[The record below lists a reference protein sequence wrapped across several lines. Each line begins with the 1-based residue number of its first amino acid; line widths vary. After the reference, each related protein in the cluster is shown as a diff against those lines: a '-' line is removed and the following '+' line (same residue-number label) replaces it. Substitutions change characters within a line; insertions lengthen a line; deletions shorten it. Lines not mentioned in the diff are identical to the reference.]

1 MGIYLNPGNQ
11 GFAESINSQIYVDK
25 TGLISY
31 TNRVIGTAQKYICVS
46 RPRRFG
52 KTMAAGMLTAYYG
65 RECESGELFK
75 GLAIEKDVS
84 FKKHLNQYDVIFLNM
99 QNFLSRAKSA
109 DSFVLFL
116 QECVLKDLA
125 KAYPDFDGLWEQSDL
140 LTALEEVYNVN
151 QKDFIFIIDE
161 WDCIF
166 REKKHDLR
174 AQTSYLDFL
183 RALLKDKSYV
193 RLVYMTGIL
202 PVKKY
207 GTHSALNMFDE
218 YSMTDQ
224 GVLAPF
230 AGFTE
235 NEVRELCSQYQ
246 LDFDEMK
253 RWYDGYLFEDGLHI
267 YNPKSVVEAL
277 RRKKFAGYWTKTETY
292 EALKIYPEMNFDG
305 LKDAVTMMLGGGFC
319 RINPYKFQNDMT
331 SFQSRDDV
339 MTLLVYLGYL
349 AYEAERE
356 SVFIPNREI
365 EIEFANAIE
374 GAGWGEIVRLLS
386 ESEGLLEATLE
397 GNESIVAKAIDTAHM
412 EAASIL
418 AYNNENALSCVIS
431 LAYYSAKRYYTFIR
445 ELPTGKGFAD
455 IVLLPGRNYPD
466 KPAVLVELKWD
477 ESADS
482 AIGQIK
488 ERKYVK
494 ALEGYQ
500 GNLLLVGINY
510 DKESKKHQCKIE
522 KLSLGQPL

>member
-1 MGIYLNPGNQ
+1 
-11 GFAESINSQIYVDK
+11 
-25 TGLISY
+25 
-31 TNRVIGTAQKYICVS
+31 
-46 RPRRFG
+46 
-52 KTMAAGMLTAYYG
+52 
-65 RECESGELFK
+65 
-75 GLAIEKDVS
+75 
-84 FKKHLNQYDVIFLNM
+84 
-99 QNFLSRAKSA
+99 
-109 DSFVLFL
+109 
-116 QECVLKDLA
+116 
-125 KAYPDFDGLWEQSDL
+125 
-140 LTALEEVYNVN
+140 
-151 QKDFIFIIDE
+151 
-161 WDCIF
+161 
-166 REKKHDLR
+166 
-174 AQTSYLDFL
+174 
-183 RALLKDKSYV
+183 
-193 RLVYMTGIL
+193 
-202 PVKKY
+202 
-207 GTHSALNMFDE
+207 
-218 YSMTDQ
+218 
-224 GVLAPF
+224 
-230 AGFTE
+230 
-235 NEVRELCSQYQ
+235 
-246 LDFDEMK
+246 
-253 RWYDGYLFEDGLHI
+253 
-267 YNPKSVVEAL
+267 
-277 RRKKFAGYWTKTETY
+277 
-292 EALKIYPEMNFDG
+292 
-305 LKDAVTMMLGGGFC
+305 
-319 RINPYKFQNDMT
+319 MT

-339 MTLLVYLGYL
+339 MTLLVHLGYL
-349 AYEAERE
+349 AYDAERE
-356 SVFIPNREI
+356 GVLIPNREI

-510 DKESKKHQCKIE
+510 DKESKKNQCKIE

>member
-1 MGIYLNPGNQ
+1 
-11 GFAESINSQIYVDK
+11 
-25 TGLISY
+25 
-31 TNRVIGTAQKYICVS
+31 
-46 RPRRFG
+46 
-52 KTMAAGMLTAYYG
+52 
-65 RECESGELFK
+65 
-75 GLAIEKDVS
+75 
-84 FKKHLNQYDVIFLNM
+84 
-99 QNFLSRAKSA
+99 
-109 DSFVLFL
+109 
-116 QECVLKDLA
+116 
-125 KAYPDFDGLWEQSDL
+125 
-140 LTALEEVYNVN
+140 
-151 QKDFIFIIDE
+151 
-161 WDCIF
+161 
-166 REKKHDLR
+166 
-174 AQTSYLDFL
+174 
-183 RALLKDKSYV
+183 
-193 RLVYMTGIL
+193 
-202 PVKKY
+202 
-207 GTHSALNMFDE
+207 
-218 YSMTDQ
+218 
-224 GVLAPF
+224 
-230 AGFTE
+230 
-235 NEVRELCSQYQ
+235 
-246 LDFDEMK
+246 
-253 RWYDGYLFEDGLHI
+253 
-267 YNPKSVVEAL
+267 
-277 RRKKFAGYWTKTETY
+277 
-292 EALKIYPEMNFDG
+292 
-305 LKDAVTMMLGGGFC
+305 
-319 RINPYKFQNDMT
+319 
-331 SFQSRDDV
+331 